1 MPAFRLDRPCAVA
14 VFMFLTP
21 PDRGQTTVSVFPVA
35 GLAHRSNVVAPVH
48 HIFKPVYQLL
58 RNSVENTR
66 CQPVDNPVQLEIGNG
81 QIITYNKTGTA

>member
-1 MPAFRLDRPCAVA
+1 MPAFRLDRPCAVV
-14 VFMFLTP
+14 VFTFLTP
-21 PDRGQTTVSVFPVA
+21 LTTVSVFPVA

-58 RNSVENTR
+58 RNTVENTR